1 MAVKVGE
8 IIRDWL
14 GWCPG
19 TGTFRAGSSVVPGP
33 GLLSR
38 NSGRISGTTKETGA
52 GSGSPSRAY
61 EHTQTGM
68 LQIVA
73 VIAVMGII
81 VITTFLFG
89 PQIVPLAVLMLLVIT
104 VLCFA
109 TLTVT
114 ISSDAVRIRFGPLG
128 LVRKEWRLSEIVSAA
143 VVSNPWYYGY
153 GIRWTPHGPLYNVAG
168 SGAVEI
174 LLVSGKKVRIGT
186 DEPEILAGAISR
198 AIR

>member
-1 MAVKVGE
+1 MAAKLAE
-8 IIRDWL
+8 IIRDRL

-19 TGTFRAGSSVVPGP
+19 ADTFRAGSSSIPGT
-33 GLLSR
+33 GFSFR
-38 NSGRISGTTKETGA
+38 NTSLISGTAGVPGEGGA
-52 GSGSPSRAY
+52 SPARAY

-73 VIAVMGII
+73 VLAVMVII
-81 VITTFLFG
+81 VTTTFLFG
-89 PQIVPLAVLMLLVIT
+89 PQIVPLGVLMLLVVV

-109 TLTVT
+109 SLTVT
-114 ISSDAVRIRFGPLG
+114 IENDAVQIRFGPLG
-128 LVRKEWRLSEIVSAA
+128 LIRKKWLLSEIVSATP
-143 VVSNPWYYGY
+143 VTNPWYYGY

-168 SGAVEI
+168 SGAIEI

-186 DEPEILAGAISR
+186 DEPDLLARVISR

>member
-1 MAVKVGE
+1 MAVKLGE
-8 IIRDWL
+8 MIRDRL

-19 TGTFRAGSSVVPGP
+19 AGTFRPGSSEMPGT
-33 GLLSR
+33 GCSFR
-38 NSGRISGTTKETGA
+38 NTRMISGTA
-52 GSGSPSRAY
+52 GVPGDGGTSPARMY

-73 VIAVMGII
+73 VLAVMVII

-89 PQIVPLAVLMLLVIT
+89 PHIIPLAVLMLLVVV
-104 VLCFA
+104 VLSFA
-109 TLTVT
+109 SLTVT
-114 ISSDAVRIRFGPLG
+114 IENDAVRVRFGPLG
-128 LVRKEWRLSEIVSAA
+128 LIRKKWLLSEIVSAA
-143 VVSNPWYYGY
+143 VVTNPWYFGY

-186 DEPEILAGAISR
+186 DEPEQLAGGINH

>member
-1 MAVKVGE
+1 MALKLGE
-8 IIRDWL
+8 IIRERL

-19 TGTFRAGSSVVPGP
+19 AGTIRSGSSAMPGTCFSFRNTSRIP
-33 GLLSR
+33 GTA
-38 NSGRISGTTKETGA
+38 GGTGDGGA
-52 GSGSPSRAY
+52 SPVRAY
-61 EHTQTGM
+61 EHTQAGI
-68 LQIVA
+68 LQIIAVLA
-73 VIAVMGII
+73 VIVII

-89 PQIVPLAVLMLLVIT
+89 PQIVPLAVLLLLVII
-104 VLCFA
+104 VLSFA

-114 ISSDAVRIRFGPLG
+114 IGNDAVRIRFGPLG
-128 LVRKEWRLSEIVSAA
+128 LVRKNWRLSEIVSATP
-143 VVSNPWYYGY
+143 VTSPWYYGY

-186 DEPEILAGAISR
+186 DEPEQLAGAISR